1 MNRRLLYLV
10 GPSGAGK
17 DSLLQWL
24 LQNPPPQTSLRLA
37 RRTVT
42 RRPEA
47 AGEQHESVDV
57 ARFESLRQARA
68 FALHWQ
74 ANGLHYGVRQA
85 EFEPMAQGAWVMVSG
100 SRAHLPQAQVQFPG
114 LTAVYV
120 TATVQTLHSRLLAR
134 GRESGAAVQARLQ
147 RAIELPA
154 PPGSTVIL
162 NEGPL
167 STAGQR
173 LLALMG
179 LDQERR

>member
-1 MNRRLLYLV
+1 MNRRLLYVV

-24 LQNPPPQTSLRLA
+24 LENPPPQTRLRLA

-42 RRPEA
+42 RRPDE
-47 AGEQHESVDV
+47 AGEQHESVDF
-57 ARFESLRQARA
+57 ARFESLRQKRA

-114 LTAVYV
+114 LTSVYV
-120 TATVQTLHSRLLAR
+120 TATAQTLQSRLLAR
-134 GRESGAAVQARLQ
+134 GRESSEAVQARLQ
-147 RAIELPA
+147 RATELP
-154 PPGSTVIL
+154 PPLGSTVVH

-167 STAGQR
+167 SNAGQR
-173 LLALMG
+173 LLALMD
-179 LDQERR
+179 LDEERR